1 MDGKASDSIVT
12 AIGID
17 IGKNTFHLVGR
28 LGRMACPCREEPLG
42 VTAELGYSLP
52 TQSSTTEIEDGAI
65 VKVHNPQFLI
75 WDGSVQYSMPYL
87 KEKVADLGLPIS

>member
-1 MDGKASDSIVT
+1 LVSISVRTHSTWSAVLDGW
-12 AIGID
+12 
-17 IGKNTFHLVGR
+17 L
-28 LGRMACPCREEPLG
+28 CREEPLG

-75 WDGSVQYSMPYL
+75 WGGSGSIQHALS
-87 KEKVADLGLPIS
+87 